1 MATFIEKLETS
12 TTFNGL
18 VMVPDGSHNVTSRSI
33 QSSRNGGEVHG
44 KILVLLLTSLR
55 LSMSTNSL
63 RFMLLL
69 LWWKFG
75 FAAACREA

>member
-1 MATFIEKLETS
+1 MATLIERADTS
-12 TTFNGL
+12 TTLTGL
-18 VMVPDGSHNVTSRSI
+18 VMVPVGSGKVTSRSI

-69 LWWKFG
+69 LWRKFG
-75 FAAACREA
+75 FAAV